1 MLKKQVPTVPSGRS
15 NHTAELADLRGLIQ
29 RTESKLASDID
40 QTSRDCERNL
50 DQLRQE
56 LRVKTATNTGDLT
69 HELWESTERRLLL
82 LSEKIHVV
90 ESRMVAGDYGFF
102 EMGEDTI

>member
-1 MLKKQVPTVPSGRS
+1 MDGWEEALNSIIKTTEKNLVEFRTHSNPLVSAPSWDKENASPMAYNLVRGTCEGSYS

-56 LRVKTATNTGDLT
+56 LRVKTA
-69 HELWESTERRLLL
+69 
-82 LSEKIHVV
+82 
-90 ESRMVAGDYGFF
+90 
-102 EMGEDTI
+102 